1 MTVNVVFL
9 DYLCC
14 HNLLLLCYSSVC
26 CYIIAPLFICVILRL
41 VTIKSVIN
49 LCKKIFTRKSIETQ
63 EPTKGFTPESSEKLS
78 ASTSNNHK
86 NSSSAVASFDN
97 PRVLTRDQHP
107 VSRQLLSPS
116 ALKVLYRLN
125 KSGFDAYLVGGGV
138 RDILLGLKPKDFDIA
153 TNATPE
159 EIKGLFR
166 NCRLIGRRF
175 RLAHIVFGREI
186 IEVATFRGHHD
197 NGAKQTQ
204 EQKKTSKQSDEGM
217 LLRDNI
223 YGTIEEDAERRD
235 FTINALYYSTKDF
248 KVFDFANGVKDVEDR
263 VIRLIGDPETRYRE
277 DPVRMLRAIRFAT
290 KLDMDIAEGTRASI
304 KELSSLMANIPAARM
319 FEEFLKMFIS
329 GKAIANFEQLRQY
342 NLFGYFFPVVDQALN
357 ANTTTD
363 AEQIQQERLLAL
375 ITLSMRNTDKRI
387 NNDQRVTP
395 AFLFAAMLWY
405 PLQRYISQIN
415 ATQQL
420 APQDAFFAA
429 LSEIMP
435 EQQRSIAI
443 PKRFQGVMKDI
454 WILQDKLARREGKR
468 AFKTFE
474 HPKFRAGY
482 DFLLLRAEIEQSD
495 ELKALAQWWTDFQD
509 VSNDARV
516 QMIKSI
522 KSPSGSKR
530 RSPRKRRKPAKNTS
544 NTHNTE

>member
-1 MTVNVVFL
+1 MG
-9 DYLCC
+9 
-14 HNLLLLCYSSVC
+14 SK
-26 CYIIAPLFICVILRL
+26 A
-41 VTIKSVIN
+41 
-49 LCKKIFTRKSIETQ
+49 
-63 EPTKGFTPESSEKLS
+63 TK
-78 ASTSNNHK
+78 TSNI
-86 NSSSAVASFDN
+86 ATTLEQPIVF
-97 PRVLTRDQHP
+97 TRDQHP
-107 VSRQLLSPS
+107 ISRQLISPS

-138 RDILLGLKPKDFDIA
+138 RDILLGQEPKDFDIA
-153 TNATPE
+153 TNATPD

-197 NGAKQTQ
+197 SASEKEKNCT
-204 EQKKTSKQSDEGM
+204 KTSKQSDDGM

-223 YGTIEEDAERRD
+223 YGTIDEDAQRRD

-248 KVFDFANGVKDVEDR
+248 KVLDFANGVKDVEDK
-263 VIRLIGDPETRYRE
+263 VIRLIGDPQTRYRE

-290 KLDMDIAEGTRASI
+290 KLDMEISPETRDPI
-304 KELSSLMANIPAARM
+304 TELAPLMVNIPAARM

-329 GKAIANFEQLRQY
+329 GKAVENYEQLRKY
-342 NLFGYFFPVVDQALN
+342 NLFKFFFPAVDQALDN
-357 ANTTTD
+357 SDDINT
-363 AEQIQQERLLAL
+363 ERLERFIIQAM
-375 ITLSMRNTDKRI
+375 TNTDKRI

-405 PLQRYISQIN
+405 SLQNYIQQIN
-415 ATQQL
+415 ATSQL

-443 PKRFQGVMKDI
+443 PKRFQSVMKDI

-482 DFLLLRAEIEQSD
+482 DFLLLRAEIETD
-495 ELKALAQWWTDFQD
+495 NTLLAELAQWWTDFQN
-509 VSNDARV
+509 VSNDAKL

-522 KSPSGSKR
+522 KNTPNTKR
-530 RSPRKRRKPAKNTS
+530 RGPRKRRKPTNKPSA
-544 NTHNTE
+544 E

>member
-1 MTVNVVFL
+1 MCKKVFSKNTNKKTKTSETTKVANVVSTL
-9 DYLCC
+9 EQPI
-14 HNLLLLCYSSVC
+14 V
-26 CYIIAPLFICVILRL
+26 
-41 VTIKSVIN
+41 
-49 LCKKIFTRKSIETQ
+49 
-63 EPTKGFTPESSEKLS
+63 LS
-78 ASTSNNHK
+78 RS
-86 NSSSAVASFDN
+86 
-97 PRVLTRDQHP
+97 QHP

-125 KSGFDAYLVGGGV
+125 KAGYDAYLVGGGV

-153 TNATPE
+153 TNATPD
-159 EIKGLFR
+159 EIKALFR

-197 NGAKQTQ
+197 SASEK
-204 EQKKTSKQSDEGM
+204 EQSCTKTSKQSEHGM

-235 FTINALYYSTKDF
+235 FTINALYYSSKDF
-248 KVFDFANGVKDVEDR
+248 KVYDFANGVKDVEDK

-290 KLDMDIAEGTRASI
+290 KLDMQISAETRAPI
-304 KELSSLMANIPAARM
+304 KELSSLMGNIPAARM
-319 FEEFLKMFIS
+319 FEEFLKLFIS
-329 GKAIANFEQLRQY
+329 GKAVANYEQLRSY
-342 NLFGYFFPVVDQALN
+342 NLFTYFFPAVDQELN
-357 ANTTTD
+357 KDNKLL
-363 AEQIQQERLLAL
+363 ERFILLA
-375 ITLSMRNTDKRI
+375 MENTDKRL

-405 PLQRYISQIN
+405 PLQKYIQQVNIN
-415 ATQQL
+415 NQL

-429 LSEIMP
+429 LSEVMP

-482 DFLLLRAEIEQSD
+482 DFLLLRAEIENTPD
-495 ELKALAQWWTDFQD
+495 LIELAQWWTDFQT

-516 QMIKSI
+516 QMIKGI
-522 KSPSGSKR
+522 KSSPGSKR
-530 RSPRKRRKPAKNTS
+530 RPPRKRRKPTKSSNDSSTDSS
-544 NTHNTE
+544 NTDSSSTE